1 MGTILLVVLVL
12 LCVGAFPTWRHSRNW
27 GYYPS
32 GGVGVVLL
40 VLLILVLA
48 GRL

>member
-1 MGTILLVVLVL
+1 MNVL
-12 LCVGAFPTWRHSRNW
+12 LAILIIIALGGLPNFGLTSSYHV
-27 GYYPS
+27 S

-40 VLLILVLA
+40 VLLILALT